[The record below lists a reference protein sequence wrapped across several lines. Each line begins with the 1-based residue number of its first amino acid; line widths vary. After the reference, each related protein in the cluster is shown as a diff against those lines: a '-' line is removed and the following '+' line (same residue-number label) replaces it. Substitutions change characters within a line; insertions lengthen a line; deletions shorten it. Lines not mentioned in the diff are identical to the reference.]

1 MQMFIYKRI
10 RLITV
15 CHHTFSV
22 VIVCICEDTDDE
34 RYTTNQQ
41 QQQKKWVECYKWIIC
56 IILKN
61 FYIQQKLHM
70 KQI

>member
-15 CHHTFSV
+15 CHHKFSV

-34 RYTTNQQ
+34 WYTTNQQ
-41 QQQKKWVECYKWIIC
+41 QQQKMGWM
-56 IILKN
+56 L
-61 FYIQQKLHM
+61 
-70 KQI
+70 

>member
-10 RLITV
+10 SLITV
-15 CHHTFSV
+15 CPHKFSV

-41 QQQKKWVECYKWIIC
+41 QQKKWVECYKWIIC
-56 IILKN
+56 IIQFF

>member
-34 RYTTNQQ
+34 WYTTNQQ
-41 QQQKKWVECYKWIIC
+41 QQQKMGWM
-56 IILKN
+56 L
-61 FYIQQKLHM
+61 
-70 KQI
+70 